1 MDIERFSEILEEE
14 LEEAIGRGYGGGLA
28 KEVVR
33 DLIKKQLD
41 DAIDISDIEDE
52 LKKQLS
58 GVDLQKALTMA
69 EHIKM
74 SLKNAITKV

>member
-1 MDIERFSEILEEE
+1 MDIEKLSEILEEE
-14 LEEAIGRGYGGGLA
+14 LEEAIGRGYGSGLA

>member
-1 MDIERFSEILEEE
+1 MDIERLSEILEEE
-14 LEEAIGRGYGGGLA
+14 LEEAIGRGYGGLA

-41 DAIDISDIEDE
+41 DAIDISDIEEE

-58 GVDLQKALTMA
+58 GPDLHKALTMA

-74 SLKNAITKV
+74 SLKNAISKI